1 MHANVLLTLDLN
13 PADLLQLELSGWGR
27 HLEKHI
33 LASQILIWLKSA
45 EKSDFTKET
54 LNASE
59 VETHLK
65 GTTCMGH
72 EDLHDKSI

>member
-1 MHANVLLTLDLN
+1 MHTNVLLALNLN
-13 PADLLQLELSGWGR
+13 PADLLQLELSTWGR
-27 HLEKHI
+27 HLERHI

-45 EKSDFTKET
+45 EKSDFKKET
-54 LNASE
+54 FHSSE

-72 EDLHDKSI
+72 EDLHNKSI